1 MGNIDLFEENTLS
14 RREMLSLLGSAAALP
29 LAPAWSPVSLRDP
42 LIHSSASSLAK
53 AIRAKRV
60 SSIEVVRA
68 YLDRIEEVNA
78 KLNAV
83 VQLVSDRALEEARQA
98 DADLARGAIRG
109 PLHGV
114 PMTLKDSLDTA
125 GVISTAGT
133 LGRRNYI
140 PPSDATVVARMRD
153 AGAILLGKTNTPEFT
168 HWGDTDNLVY
178 GQTSNPYDLSR
189 SPGGSSGGAAAIVAA
204 AGSPLDLGSD
214 TGGSIR
220 WPSHF
225 CGVAGLK
232 PTNGR
237 VPRTGHFISFDAG
250 LASHATTIGPIARYV
265 EDLILALPIISGADG
280 HDPDVV
286 PMPLRDPAAIDLR
299 QLRAAYYTEDGVLS
313 SFPPTP
319 ETKAT
324 VTRAVE
330 ALSEMGVKVEER
342 RPEALDRLRD
352 LSGYSD
358 GGASLARSIGKA
370 GTKQLSNPIQ
380 RIYDGAR
387 NSKLSLRD
395 ANEKLIARQKFRGE
409 MLRFM
414 EHYDLIVCPVAP
426 FPAFAQGALDEMVV
440 KSLSVDGFVPDTYTS
455 VFNVTGWPAA
465 VVRGG
470 TSPEGLPIGIQ
481 IVGRPWREDTVLA
494 SAQFLE
500 KELGGWQPPPI

>member
-1 MGNIDLFEENTLS
+1 MFEKNTLS
-14 RREMLSLLGSAAALP
+14 RREMLSLLGSAAVLP
-29 LAPAWSPVSLRDP
+29 LASAWSPVSLRDP
-42 LIHSSASSLAK
+42 LIHSSASSLAN
-53 AIRAKRV
+53 AIRTKQV
-60 SSIEVVRA
+60 SSVEVVRA
-68 YLDRIEEVNA
+68 YLDRIEEVNT

-83 VQLVSDRALEEARQA
+83 VQLVPDRALDEARRA
-98 DADLARGAIRG
+98 DADLARGEIRG

-114 PMTLKDSLDTA
+114 PMTLKDSLDTT

-133 LGRRNYI
+133 SGRRNYV

-168 HWGDTDNLVY
+168 HWGETDNLVY
-178 GQTSNPYDLSR
+178 GKTSNPYDLSR

-225 CGVAGLK
+225 CGIAGLK

-250 LASHATTIGPIARYV
+250 LASYETTIGPIARYV

-280 HDPDVV
+280 QDPDVIPV
-286 PMPLRDPAAIDLR
+286 PLPDPAAIDLR
-299 QLRAAYYTEDGVLS
+299 QLRAAYYQEDGVLS

-319 ETKAT
+319 ATKVA

-330 ALSEMGVKVEER
+330 SLSGKGVKVEER

-358 GGASLARSIGKA
+358 GGASLARSIEKA
-370 GTKQLSNPIQ
+370 GTERLSPPIQ
-380 RIYDGAR
+380 LQVEGGR
-387 NSKLSLRD
+387 NSTLSLRE
-395 ANEKLIARQKFRGE
+395 AGEKLIARQKFRGE

-426 FPAFAQGALDEMVV
+426 FPAFLHGALDEMVAR
-440 KSLSVDGFVPDTYTS
+440 SLSVDGFVPDTYTS
-455 VFNVTGWPAA
+455 VFNITGWPAA
-465 VVRGG
+465 VVRAG
-470 TSPEGLPIGIQ
+470 TSPEGLPIGVQ
-481 IVGRPWREDTVLA
+481 VVGRPWREDTVLA
-494 SAQFLE
+494 TAQFLE